1 LQQLLQ
7 VVPDAGYQVL
17 AGLVRADKN
26 LTDNALTQNCG
37 CLMHV
42 ASEFDFEVR
51 DEPVVCS
58 CRRGV

>member
-1 LQQLLQ
+1 
-7 VVPDAGYQVL
+7 VPDAGYQVL
-17 AGLVRADKN
+17 AGFVRADKN
-26 LTDNALTQNCG
+26 LMDNGLTQDCA

-58 CRRGV
+58 CRRGI

>member
-1 LQQLLQ
+1 LQHLLQ

-17 AGLVRADKN
+17 AGFVRADKN
-26 LTDNALTQNCG
+26 LMDNGLTQDCA

-58 CRRGV
+58 CRRGI